1 MKKLF
6 LSFAVV
12 ASFAMVSCGG
22 EKAQD
27 AAVVEEEVVEGVI
40 TEATDSLNN
49 AANEVVDSLNNAANE
64 VVDSIKG

>member
-27 AAVVEEEVVEGVI
+27 AAVVEEEVAEEVV
-40 TEATDSLNN
+40 AAPVDSLNN